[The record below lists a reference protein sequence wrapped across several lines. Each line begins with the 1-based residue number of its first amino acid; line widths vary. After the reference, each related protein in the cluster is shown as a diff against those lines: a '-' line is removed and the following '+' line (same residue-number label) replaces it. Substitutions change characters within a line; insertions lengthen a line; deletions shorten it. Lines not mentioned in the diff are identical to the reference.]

1 MNRSFVC
8 FAYVEKGER
17 TFNENVF
24 KNPDLTLTDLAAELK
39 IPPNRLSFLRWQKS
53 NLDKE
58 SFFYSTTRRK
68 TAGWF
73 MGVIIC
79 QIIMRN

>member
-1 MNRSFVC
+1 MDRSFVC

-39 IPPNRLSFLRWQKS
+39 IPPNRLSFLR
-53 NLDKE
+53 
-58 SFFYSTTRRK
+58 
-68 TAGWF
+68 
-73 MGVIIC
+73 
-79 QIIMRN
+79 